1 MNILKEADKIINER
15 SEEKTR
21 QYGPFSE
28 GMERAA
34 KIATGMTGKEFTAK
48 DVFKI
53 LIALKLSR
61 ESYFHKEDNLLDC
74 VAYIG
79 ALNNFED
86 EELANN
92 KQSEPK
98 KDYVSTKER
107 VEADLKDILSETGPN
122 FKNDLEAE
130 IFPQVKHAPGINDV
144 ISYQN
149 YLSEK
154 IGDLVGFVEHVAE
167 HSNKQSEQLEK
178 LTSEFAKL
186 ATKIYMDSTD

>member
-34 KIATGMTGKEFTAK
+34 KIASGMTGKEFTAQ

-74 VAYIG
+74 AAYIG
-79 ALNNFED
+79 ALNNFE
-86 EELANN
+86 EELKFSHLAN
-92 KQSEPK
+92 SEPLETEDLK
-98 KDYVSTKER
+98 QKLEDEVFPELKPQPFSEELLSTLTLYEMMLQQNAKTKEY
-107 VEADLKDILSETGPN
+107 VKYLAENIDKTIDYSEYLANELNNLKD
-122 FKNDLEAE
+122 K
-130 IFPQVKHAPGINDV
+130 
-144 ISYQN
+144 
-149 YLSEK
+149 
-154 IGDLVGFVEHVAE
+154 
-167 HSNKQSEQLEK
+167 LEK
-178 LTSEFAKL
+178 RPGFIDVGDAGPG
-186 ATKIYMDSTD
+186 